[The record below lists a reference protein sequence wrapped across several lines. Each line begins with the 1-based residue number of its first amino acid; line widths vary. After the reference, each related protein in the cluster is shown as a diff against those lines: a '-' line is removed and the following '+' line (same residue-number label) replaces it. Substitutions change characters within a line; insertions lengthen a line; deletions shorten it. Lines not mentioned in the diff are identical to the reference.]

1 MAAAQ
6 KILPLELRGVSFSAG
21 GRTLIE
27 DVSFTVEGGPLTV
40 VLGPNGAGKSL
51 LLRLCNGLLQPTS
64 GSIRWHGS
72 QAACARLHQG
82 MVFQRPLMLRR
93 SVAANVNYALKL
105 RAVPKAEREK
115 RIGEALALLGL
126 ENEAGRSARLLS
138 FGQQQKL
145 ALARAWAQRP
155 EVLFLDE
162 PTASLDPAA
171 IHTFELAVKAI
182 RQAGT
187 TIVMSTH
194 DLAQARRLA
203 DEVLFVH
210 AGRLIERGPTDR
222 FFQHPQSHAAAAFLK
237 GELLWNTSE
246 RTVSSCV

>member
-1 MAAAQ
+1 MTQ
-6 KILPLELRGVSFSAG
+6 KILPLELRGVGYAAG
-21 GRTLIE
+21 GRGLIE
-27 DVSFTVEGGPLTV
+27 DVSFTVDGGPLTV

-72 QAACARLHQG
+72 QAANARLHQG

-105 RAVPKAEREK
+105 RAFAKAEREA
-115 RIGEALALLGL
+115 RISEALGLLGL
-126 ENEAGRSARLLS
+126 EGEARRSARLLS

-162 PTASLDPAA
+162 PTASLDPTAVHA
-171 IHTFELAVKAI
+171 FELAVQAI
-182 RQAGT
+182 RRAGT

-210 AGRLIERGPTDR
+210 AGRLIERGLAGR
-222 FFQHPQSHAAAAFLK
+222 FFQNPQSKAAEAFLK
-237 GELLWNTSE
+237 GELLWKAGE
-246 RTVSSCV
+246 RTDASCV